1 MESLILPEFAEVAYN
16 WIRTRYITTY
26 LGGIT
31 LMGGPALQIID
42 GQGIFLADL
51 FGFILAL
58 PVALFLV
65 YWMSAV
71 KRHIAVVT
79 GAFIGSFLGFL
90 IILGWVGTLIFD
102 TVLPNATPGAT
113 FFGSLL
119 FCSALGLS
127 FGVISD
133 LVIARLTAS
142 DYRRQAHVA
151 E

>member
-1 MESLILPEFAEVAYN
+1 
-16 WIRTRYITTY
+16 
-26 LGGIT
+26 
-31 LMGGPALQIID
+31 MGGPALQIID
-42 GQGIFLADL
+42 GQGIFVADL
-51 FGFILAL
+51 FGLILAL
-58 PVALFLV
+58 PVALFLA

-71 KRHIAVVT
+71 KRHMAVVT

-90 IILGWVGTLIFD
+90 IILGWVGTLIYD
-102 TVLPNATPGAT
+102 TVLPNATAGAA

-133 LVIARLTAS
+133 LVIARLTPS

>member
-1 MESLILPEFAEVAYN
+1 M
-16 WIRTRYITTY
+16 
-26 LGGIT
+26 GGIT
-31 LMGGPALQIID
+31 RMGGPALQIID
-42 GQGIFLADL
+42 SQGIFLADL

-58 PVALFLV
+58 PLALFLV

-102 TVLPNATPGAT
+102 TVLPNASPGAT